1 MKEREGQKEGY
12 NVSITTSEMNMN
24 KKTHQMNDHE
34 EIERQERIRDDEGR
48 DD

>member
-1 MKEREGQKEGY
+1 
-12 NVSITTSEMNMN
+12 MNMN